1 MNTKLGFE
9 PFCTCYYFQAY
20 MFCKKQLIIFLVLI
34 CFSGTVFSQSRQV
47 PNKPDYDQ
55 APYHFG
61 FLLGINEMLFTIK
74 TYPGYQEKLY
84 FNNDFVQSIPDQNSD
99 SAYIFNI
106 EAKPTFG
113 FVIGIVGNLRLGEYF
128 DMRFTPSLTF
138 GERNLDFTLKN
149 YYDSP
154 VPEMLFVTKNIQS
167 TFVEFPLWVRYKGKR
182 IHNVRPYILA
192 GGKYAIDLASNAKK
206 KADNSNKYVF
216 INRKD
221 IYALGGVGFDFYTA
235 YFKFGTEITMS
246 YGLFD
251 ILKRDDS
258 IYTIPVNR
266 MSSKIFQISFT
277 FE

>member
-1 MNTKLGFE
+1 M
-9 PFCTCYYFQAY
+9 YYHFNIY
-20 MFCKKQLIIFLVLI
+20 MFRTPKFFIIILLL
-34 CFSGTVFSQSRQV
+34 CFSGKAFSQSRQV

-61 FLLGINEMLFTIK
+61 FLLGVNEMLFTIK
-74 TYPGYQEKLY
+74 TKPDYQKQFY
-84 FNNDFVQSIPDQNSD
+84 YNNDLQQSIPDQNCD
-99 SAYIFNI
+99 SANLYSV
-106 EAKPTFG
+106 EATPTIG

-138 GERNLDFTLKN
+138 GERNLDYTMMSYNGKMA
-149 YYDSP
+149 
-154 VPEMLFVTKNIQS
+154 PEMLYVTKNIQS
-167 TFVEFPLWVRYKGKR
+167 TFVEFPLSVRFKGKR
-182 IHNVRPYILA
+182 IHNVRPYVLA
-192 GGKYAIDLASNAKK
+192 GAKYSMDLASNAKK
-206 KADNSNKYVF
+206 KADNNAAYVF

-235 YFKFGTEITMS
+235 YFKFGTEISMS

-251 ILKRDDS
+251 ILKHDDT
-258 IYTIPVNR
+258 IYTGAIER

>member
-1 MNTKLGFE
+1 MPRTKHLLLF
-9 PFCTCYYFQAY
+9 
-20 MFCKKQLIIFLVLI
+20 LIFLCLT
-34 CFSGTVFSQSRQV
+34 GKVFSQSRQV

-61 FLLGINEMLFTIK
+61 FLLGFNQMLFTLK
-74 TYPGYQEKLY
+74 TTPGYQKQFY
-84 FNNDFVQSIPDQNSD
+84 YNNNDIQQIADQNCD
-99 SAYIFNI
+99 SANLFNL
-106 EAKPTFG
+106 EAEPTVG

-128 DMRFTPSLTF
+128 DLRFTPSLTF
-138 GERNLDFTLKN
+138 GERNLDYSLMSYRGK
-149 YYDSP
+149 
-154 VPEMLFVTKNIQS
+154 VAPEMLYVTKNIQS
-167 TFVEFPLWVRYKGKR
+167 TFVDFPFSVRYKAKR

-192 GGKYAIDLASNAKK
+192 GAKYSLDLASNAKK
-206 KADNSNKYVF
+206 KDDNNAAYVF

-235 YFKFGTEITMS
+235 YFKFGTEISMS

-251 ILKRDDS
+251 ILKHDGS
-258 IYTIPVNR
+258 IYTGAIDR